1 MPIQWFPGHM
11 AKAKRQIAGVMS
23 KVDLVIEVLDA
34 RLPESSSNPV
44 LHQIRGQKPCLKV
57 LNKND
62 LADPLVT
69 KVWISHFNQFKALKA
84 IALQS
89 TNRSSVSRL
98 LGICRTMVPHRG
110 QPGKTLRIMVV
121 GIPNVGKSTLINTL
135 AGKKMARVGNKP
147 AITTCPQQIDLRNG
161 IHLADSPG
169 LLWPNIRNQEA
180 AYRLAATGA
189 IADAAIDYEDIALF
203 ALHYLL
209 ASYPKLLIHRYQ
221 LSVTPSNE
229 SDLLDDI
236 GRLRGCLSEGAQID
250 RQRAAEVFLKDLRN
264 GLIGR
269 ISFEVPPV
277 EKEVQQ

>member
-1 MPIQWFPGHM
+1 MAIQWFPGHM
-11 AKAKRQIAGVMS
+11 AKAKRQIAGFMS
-23 KVDLVIEVLDA
+23 KIDLVIEVLDA
-34 RLPESSSNPV
+34 RLPDSSSNPV
-44 LHQIRGQKPCLKV
+44 LHQIRGPKPCLKV

-147 AITTCPQQIDLRNG
+147 AITTCPQQVDLRNG

-209 ASYPKLLIHRYQ
+209 ASYPKLLIRRYQ
-221 LSVTPSNE
+221 LGVAPSNA

-236 GRLRGCLSEGAQID
+236 GRLRGCLSEGAQVD
-250 RQRAAEVFLKDLRN
+250 RQRAAEVFLRDLRN

-269 ISFEVPPV
+269 ISFEVPPA
-277 EKEVQQ
+277 EKEVLQ